1 MKPLLFAGMVLV
13 VYALAR
19 LPTVESSR
27 FAGQVFEPAPE
38 AMDFALNASDGTEF
52 QLGLHRGQVVVL
64 SFVYSFCPDV
74 CPTTLVDLSQVRLL
88 LGDRA
93 KRVRFAFITLDPER
107 DTPERFRTYV
117 TAFDPTFLAL
127 TGSADQLAR
136 VRKAYGVVAEKQ
148 AVRGTSAAYLIAHS
162 AYTYVIDPEGRL
174 RLRFPFGMD
183 IEAMAHDIA
192 QLLRR

>member
-1 MKPLLFAGMVLV
+1 MKQPLFAGLVLV
-13 VYALAR
+13 VYALAI
-19 LPTVESSR
+19 PATVEPSR
-27 FAGQVFEPAPE
+27 FAGQVFEPAPM
-38 AMDFALNASDGTEF
+38 AMDFTLNTADGTEF
-52 QLGLHRGQVVVL
+52 HLGRHRSEVVVL

-74 CPTTLVDLSQVRLL
+74 CPTTLVDLSQVRVR
-88 LGDRA
+88 LGEGA

-117 TAFDPTFLAL
+117 TAFDPAFLAL

-136 VRKAYGVVAEKQ
+136 VRKGYGVVAEKQ
-148 AVRGTSAAYLIAHS
+148 AVPGTSATYLIAHS